1 MQHKL
6 KIFYFLF
13 FSATIL
19 FFIIGIFKVGI
30 VNAAIYSSPLLL
42 SSVYYLKKYL
52 ISEKNATIHI
62 ILKYLLILLF
72 VLSIISIIIFWRSV
86 LNEYLSK
93 N

>member
-13 FSATIL
+13 FLATIL
-19 FFIIGIFKVGI
+19 FFIIGIFKVGV

-42 SSVYYLKKYL
+42 LSVYYLKKYL
-52 ISEKNATIHI
+52 ISEKNVTIHI
-62 ILKYLLILLF
+62 ILKYVLILLF
-72 VLSIISIIIFWRSV
+72 VLSIISAIIFWRDV
-86 LNEYLSK
+86 LNEYISK